1 MGNKTSIAELA
12 ALLTTPYSH
21 LELGQVN
28 DHAAYVMNFKD
39 VYPFHRHVLDELYL
53 VLEGEVTIRFKN
65 STLATTANPEEESLI
80 KQLWPDQETY
90 KREEQRRFEILL
102 AHWDVPITDIT
113 PR

>member
-1 MGNKTSIAELA
+1 MGNKTSIAELS

-39 VYPFHRHVLDELYL
+39 TFPFHRHILDELYL

-65 STLATTANPEEESLI
+65 NASPIVLKQGESTVVRAHTTHSSESVNGALVLMV
-80 KQLWPDQETY
+80 KPKEMFPHPS
-90 KREEQRRFEILL
+90 EVE
-102 AHWDVPITDIT
+102 
-113 PR
+113 